1 MRQQTS
7 FDKLDVYLEG
17 KSANEVQMYNIFVF
31 ALIAFLIW
39 YLFVPDAEAY
49 YEEEQARNDKVISDL
64 TQENN
69 YLISVSC
76 PRTLEGDRQCKV
88 NDKKRELNI
97 AKNEL
102 QDIKEYNNHFSN
114 KLYELSTLTYNTENW
129 AKFLDSLTSIANEN
143 NVKIKVITSTPKVI
157 LVKDVAPVLD
167 IGVQFA
173 GQFNKVLSFLNSIE
187 ESKLVVD
194 INKID
199 LNSTSTGIFGDI
211 NIAIWGIKFQ

>member
-7 FDKLDVYLEG
+7 LDKLDLYLEG
-17 KSANEVQMYNIFVF
+17 KSANEVQVYNLAVF
-31 ALIAFLIW
+31 ALIAFLVW
-39 YLFVPDAEAY
+39 YLFVPGAESY
-49 YEEEQARNDKVISDL
+49 YEGEQASNDKIIADL
-64 TQENN
+64 NRENN
-69 YLISVSC
+69 YLMSVSC
-76 PRTLEGDRQCKV
+76 PNTLEGDRQCKV
-88 NDKKRELNI
+88 NNKKRELNI
-97 AKNEL
+97 AKSNL
-102 QDIKEYNNHFSN
+102 QDIKDYNNHFTD
-114 KLYELSTLTYNTENW
+114 KLYELSTLTYNAENW
-129 AKFLDSLTSIANEN
+129 AKFLDSLTTIANDN
-143 NVKIKVITSTPKVI
+143 NVKIKAITSSPKVI

-194 INKID
+194 INKMD